1 MRRIT
6 CRDTSRWKGETIRVD
21 LSHPQF
27 GALFTVASATAAN
40 PARGHHVQGIGRG
53 GNHDIRTE
61 FACVAMIVEID
72 HYNEHT
78 LK

>member
-1 MRRIT
+1 MRLMT
-6 CRDTSRWKGETIRVD
+6 CGDTSRWKGETMRVD

-27 GALFTVASATAAN
+27 GALF
-40 PARGHHVQGIGRG
+40 PWHRRQRRIPRGHHVQGIGRG

-61 FACVAMIVEID
+61 VACVAMIVEVSRYD
-72 HYNEHT
+72 QPT